1 MRLNQ
6 AGVTLTEAMVV
17 VSIVGLL
24 AVAALPFVGSAIGDS
39 KARGGAEQ
47 VMSAFRTARQNAVSA
62 AATYRVSIAAGTIY
76 VTCTNNSPLGNVC
89 PTNRAPDWS
98 MEIAEGIV
106 LTPSATPFEF
116 GPSGSATAGTVAV
129 AYGSVTPW
137 QVAVNIT
144 GRVRA
149 CLSVC
154 S

>member
-39 KARGGAEQ
+39 KARGAAEH

-62 AATYRVSIAAGTIY
+62 AATYQVTILAGVIS
-76 VTCTNNSPLGNVC
+76 VTCTNNNPIGNVC
-89 PTNRAPDWS
+89 PANRAPDWS
-98 MEIAEGIV
+98 TQIAEGVV
-106 LTPSATPFEF
+106 LTPSATPFQF
-116 GPSGSATAGTVAV
+116 TPTGGATAGTVAV

-149 CLSVC
+149 GLSVC